1 MACKLMIECAQ
12 STPELATVGYAFI
25 DSVCLCAVDD
35 NRTILDYF
43 PFHPFIHSFIYF
55 VNKDAIEILN
65 NLLSVNDTSVE
76 TW

>member
-1 MACKLMIECAQ
+1 MIECAQ

-35 NRTILDYF
+35 NRTILDYS
-43 PFHPFIHSFIYF
+43 PFNPFIHSFIHSFIYF